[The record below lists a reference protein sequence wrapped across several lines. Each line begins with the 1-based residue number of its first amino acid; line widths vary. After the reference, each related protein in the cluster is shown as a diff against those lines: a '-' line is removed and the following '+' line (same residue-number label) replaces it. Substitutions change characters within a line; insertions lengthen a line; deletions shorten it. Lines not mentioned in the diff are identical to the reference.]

1 MEEGKI
7 PVITLNCDRMSELLR
22 KEVDSDELE
31 RTVPWLGV
39 DIEEKTEEYLKVEY
53 NPNRPDFSSQE
64 GIARALRGFMEIET
78 GLPKYEISDS
88 GITLRVD
95 PALAEVRPYIVCAVV
110 RNVSFNEENIVELMG
125 MQEDLHW
132 AIGRDRVKASIGL
145 HDLDRVKPP
154 FEYRAVDPD
163 GIRFIPLNWAVELT
177 PREILKKH
185 PKGITYTHI
194 MAGKAKYPIITDI
207 NGDVLSFPPII
218 NGVLTQITEET
229 RNLFIDVTG
238 TTMRDVSSALN
249 ILVTAL
255 AEGGARIESVKVE
268 YPERIITTPDLT
280 PKSWMVRSDYV
291 NRLLGLNLSPQE
303 IVRCLEKVR
312 MDAKLVDGKIEVLVP
327 AYRHDIMHEVDFV
340 EEVAIGYGLY
350 NLKPALPKTVTIAKS
365 HPYQK
370 LSNLVRN
377 ILVGLGFNEVVSFTL
392 TNIREHYDYMRTK
405 GKPVELLNPVS
416 SDYNMVRDALL
427 PGLIRILRTN
437 KHEAFPQKIF
447 EVGDIVVYDPKA
459 ETSATRK
466 LNVAAAIT
474 DTEVGFTDIK
484 AVAEA
489 LLRELGCEQWKF
501 TPTSHPSFIEGR
513 AALVEADGKVLG
525 QIGEIHPEVLNN
537 FDLEYPVGAFEY
549 SLEPFLDR
557 IKRFGED

>member
-1 MEEGKI
+1 LEEGKI

-22 KEVDSDELE
+22 KEIDSDELE

-185 PKGITYTHI
+185 PKGITYAHI

-268 YPERIITTPDLT
+268 YPDGVITTPDLT
-280 PKSWMVRSDYV
+280 PKSWTLRSDYV

-350 NLKPALPKTVTIAKS
+350 NLKPTLPKTVTIAKS

-370 LSNLVRN
+370 LSNLVRK

-447 EVGDIVVYDPKA
+447 EVGDIVVYDPEA
-459 ETSATRK
+459 ETSATRR

>member
-1 MEEGKI
+1 LEEGKI

-53 NPNRPDFSSQE
+53 TPNRPDFSSQE

-185 PKGITYTHI
+185 PKGITYAHI

-268 YPERIITTPDLT
+268 YPDEVITTPDLT
-280 PKSWMVRSDYV
+280 PKSWTLRPDYV
-291 NRLLGLNLSPQE
+291 NRLLGLNLSSQE

-350 NLKPALPKTVTIAKS
+350 NLKPTLPKTVTIAKS

-392 TNIREHYDYMRTK
+392 TNIREHYDYMRIK